1 MFEEKKNKLPQD
13 PEPPRI
19 IEKKELEIELF
30 SDEPDPW
37 GP

>member
-1 MFEEKKNKLPQD
+1 MFDEKNKDRLTE

-19 IEKKELEIELF
+19 IEKKDLEIELF